1 MVISSVVPWLSLSAS
16 RVEDHENYMLTIGSS
31 VYLIIKAPP
40 VSALYTQKWVVLNA
54 AAYLSFGDT
63 SIVKGD

>member
-1 MVISSVVPWLSLSAS
+1 MSLSAS

-31 VYLIIKAPP
+31 VYLIIKGPP
-40 VSALYTQKWVVLNA
+40 VSALYRQKWVVLKA

-63 SIVKGD
+63 SIDKGD